1 MTLHQPAE
9 NGAMFEKLPR
19 GEVENSVEEVDP
31 PQTSSPSLNPD
42 ESSTPFTSF
51 LTSTISLSHQSDDPT
66 SAPDSTQSNSPSA
79 TSAFTSSIKSSIR
92 PSQSPFSSHIWHPTR
107 VGTVVAESEIPD
119 AWAPKKLDKEKQ
131 MGELFIGCMSLVFVL
146 TLAGIIGVGCWE

>member
-1 MTLHQPAE
+1 MTPRQHAE
-9 NGAMFEKLPR
+9 NGAMFERLPR
-19 GEVENSVEEVDP
+19 DEVEDGEEEAKP
-31 PQTSSPSLNPD
+31 PQTLSPSLNPD
-42 ESSTPFTSF
+42 ESSIPFTSF
-51 LTSTISLSHQSDDPT
+51 VTSTISRSHQSDDPT
-66 SAPDSTQSNSPSA
+66 STPDSTQSDSPSV

-92 PSQSPFSSHIWHPTR
+92 PSQLPSSSHIWHPTR

-119 AWAPKKLDKEKQ
+119 AWAPKNLEKEKQ